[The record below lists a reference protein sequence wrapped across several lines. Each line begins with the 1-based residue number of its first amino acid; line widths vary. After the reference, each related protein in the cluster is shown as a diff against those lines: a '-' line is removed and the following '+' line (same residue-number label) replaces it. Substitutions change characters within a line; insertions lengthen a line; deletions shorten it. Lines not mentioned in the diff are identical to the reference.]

1 MTAMLSIKDLHFQFG
16 SREVLTG
23 VSFEIEKNQ
32 LVAVLGNN
40 GAGKSTLL
48 KCINRILTPTDG
60 TVSLNNNDVTDLSI
74 LDISKVMSYVPQ
86 SIRSS
91 FSMNVFDVVLLGRR
105 PHLTWKVGEKD
116 IEKVSSTLEFL
127 GLQDFAFRR
136 FDQLSGG
143 ERQRVIIAKALAQQP
158 NLFLFDEPTS
168 DLDLK
173 NQLQI
178 MKKIR
183 LILSSDQYQHCSAL
197 VAIHDINIAAR
208 FADKILL
215 LHDGKAFAYGT
226 PSDVLTKENIAHV
239 FDVQSE
245 VQSSTYDRP
254 LRIVV
259 TDEIEGDES
268 E

>member
-1 MTAMLSIKDLHFQFG
+1 M
-16 SREVLTG
+16 
-23 VSFEIEKNQ
+23 
-32 LVAVLGNN
+32 
-40 GAGKSTLL
+40 AGFT
-48 KCINRILTPTDG
+48 
-60 TVSLNNNDVTDLSI
+60 
-74 LDISKVMSYVPQ
+74 
-86 SIRSS
+86 
-91 FSMNVFDVVLLGRR
+91 
-105 PHLTWKVGEKD
+105 
-116 IEKVSSTLEFL
+116 
-127 GLQDFAFRR
+127 
-136 FDQLSGG
+136 
-143 ERQRVIIAKALAQQP
+143 
-158 NLFLFDEPTS
+158 
-168 DLDLK
+168 
-173 NQLQI
+173 
-178 MKKIR
+178 KKIR